1 MSKIRRILINFA
13 RAERVV
19 ALSQIVRS
27 DCVVKRTM
35 RASRS
40 LRSQT
45 KTKNFLTNPF
55 SAGGVGGAAKK
66 MKGNFLVLFPPLH
79 SSKKDLYLYFSI
91 VVIFRPSFSPSFA
104 SGEARPVSAF
114 GGSLRARSHFAIT
127 SHWPLTFVR
136 DACSVLASCSLC
148 GFVRVRGNSKKAD
161 CAKLTNGT
169 SKSYCACPNPPVRAQ
184 AKLPLL

>member
-79 SSKKDLYLYFSI
+79 KNI
-91 VVIFRPSFSPSFA
+91 VLHTCI
-104 SGEARPVSAF
+104 
-114 GGSLRARSHFAIT
+114 IT
-127 SHWPLTFVR
+127 
-136 DACSVLASCSLC
+136 
-148 GFVRVRGNSKKAD
+148 
-161 CAKLTNGT
+161 
-169 SKSYCACPNPPVRAQ
+169 
-184 AKLPLL
+184 